1 MIQMGLAAKT
11 HALFSSNNFLMTA
24 RFRIIPDYFEANV
37 GVMPACRQPGPGA
50 KEVSSVL

>member
-1 MIQMGLAAKT
+1 MIQMDLAAKN

-24 RFRIIPDYFEANV
+24 RYRIIPNFFEANV
-37 GVMPACRQPGPGA
+37 GVKPACRQPGPCA